1 VLLLIRMHATLYMTS
16 VLHAVINDHTS
27 KILVFIFFLLE
38 VNSSALQALLAGI
51 KKNRHTLKVK

>member
-1 VLLLIRMHATLYMTS
+1 MHATLYMTS